1 MFNYTLCI
9 PRVCKTVTKKDIYDV
24 LNQYNFGK
32 IKKIQIIEN
41 KNKNCNIAHI
51 YYNYWYNNEY
61 VNGVKDKLVNNL
73 NIKIFYDK
81 PWFWVVYLHKE
92 REHSSKHGKT
102 CKTNSNTNNKYNN
115 DIHQKKQKN
124 KWRNSKLKKLANFN
138 S

>member
-9 PRVCKTVTKKDIYDV
+9 PRICKTVTKNDIYNV
-24 LNQYNFGK
+24 LKQYNFGK
-32 IKKIQIIEN
+32 IKKVHIIEN

-61 VNGVKDKLVNNL
+61 VNNVKDKLTNNL

-92 REHSSKHGKT
+92 REYTS
-102 CKTNSNTNNKYNN
+102 KTNNYKNKNKYNN
-115 DIHQKKQKN
+115 TYQNKHSKKKGKN
-124 KWRNSKLKKLANFN
+124 KWQYSKLKRQAND
-138 S
+138 

>member
-115 DIHQKKQKN
+115 DNHQKKQKN
-124 KWRNSKLKKLANFN
+124 KWRNCKLKKLANFN

>member
-9 PRVCKTVTKKDIYDV
+9 PRICKNVTKNDIHTV
-24 LNQYNFGK
+24 LTQYNFGK
-32 IKKIQIIEN
+32 IKKINIIEN

-61 VNGVKDKLVNNL
+61 VNGVKDKLTNNL

-92 REHSSKHGKT
+92 REHTNKHVKDHDKTKSKKQCKSSKKKT
-102 CKTNSNTNNKYNN
+102 
-115 DIHQKKQKN
+115 
-124 KWRNSKLKKLANFN
+124 KWLNSKLKK
-138 S
+138 

>member
-9 PRVCKTVTKKDIYDV
+9 PRICKNVTKNDIYSV

-41 KNKNCNIAHI
+41 KNKNSNIVHI

-61 VNGVKDKLVNNL
+61 VNNVKDKLTNNL

-92 REHSSKHGKT
+92 RE
-102 CKTNSNTNNKYNN
+102 NSHKNYKYA
-115 DIHQKKQKN
+115 KN
-124 KWRNSKLKKLANFN
+124 KRYQEKKGSNKCAKKWQYSKLKKKDNTLNITLN
-138 S
+138 